1 MNLSKPKF
9 WKKKFHIFSILLL
22 PITMIYF
29 FLIQLKKFIVSP
41 KKFNIPV
48 ICIGNI
54 YLGGTGKTPISI
66 LIANHFKNK
75 RKPAIVRK
83 YYKDHNDEYEMI
95 KSKAPALVLN
105 SNRSKA
111 IELAIKNSYDTVIL
125 DDGFQDSSIK
135 KDLNI
140 LCFNSNQLIGN
151 GLLLPSGPLRET
163 MSSVKKTDII
173 IINGNKN
180 DTFEKKIKE
189 ISDRVNIF
197 YSKYIPLNLSQFK
210 NKKVLAFAGIGN
222 PENFFQILKDN
233 NINVK
238 YEINFSDHY
247 EFKKLELEKI
257 IKKASEE
264 DCELVTTEKDYLRI
278 KKYGFKEIKFLEL
291 RLQIFKEENL
301 FKEIEKCF

>member
-9 WKKKFHIFSILLL
+9 WQKKIHIFSILLL
-22 PITMIYF
+22 PITIIYF
-29 FLIQLKKFIVSP
+29 FLINLKKFVDSP
-41 KKFNIPV
+41 KKFDIPV

-54 YLGGTGKTPISI
+54 YLGGTGKTPVSI
-66 LIANHFKNK
+66 LIANHFKSK

-83 YYKDHNDEYEMI
+83 YYKDYNDEHEMI

-125 DDGFQDSSIK
+125 DDGFQDNSIK
-135 KDLNI
+135 KNLNI

-163 MSSVKKTDII
+163 MSSVKKADII
-173 IINGNKN
+173 IINGKKN
-180 DTFEKKIKE
+180 DTFEKKIKK
-189 ISDRVNIF
+189 ISDRVNVF

-222 PENFFQILKDN
+222 SENFFQILKDN
-233 NINVK
+233 SIDVK

-264 DCELVTTEKDYLRI
+264 DCELVTTEKDYFRI

-291 RLQIFKEENL
+291 ELQILKDENL